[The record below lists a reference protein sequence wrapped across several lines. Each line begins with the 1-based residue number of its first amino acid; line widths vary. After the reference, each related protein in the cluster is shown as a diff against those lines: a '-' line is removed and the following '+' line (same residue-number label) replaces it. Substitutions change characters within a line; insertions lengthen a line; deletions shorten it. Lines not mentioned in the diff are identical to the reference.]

1 MLPVRPWRNW
11 SGSVQASPTRLA
23 RPRSIDELSA
33 VLRDAHAA
41 GRTVRPVGSGH
52 SFTPIAACD
61 DLMVSLDHLQ
71 GLEAVAAGAG
81 RVRVLGG
88 TKLSRLSAEL
98 DAAGLA
104 QENLGDINAQS
115 IAGALGTGTHG
126 TGATLGSIA
135 TQVEALTLVTAAG
148 DVIECSRERE
158 PDLFEAARVSLGVL
172 GVIARVT
179 LRVQPAYRLAYRVE
193 RRALDEVL
201 ADIDDLKAAHRHF
214 EFFWFPY
221 SPWTMVKRQDI
232 TEAGVDRGHRLA
244 RAGEVVIDNAGLWLV
259 SQIARARPA
268 LAPRIGRLSGVGF
281 TTAAGVGPSHEVFAT
296 HRKVRFQEMEYNVP
310 AEHVADVM
318 AELRDTVERHRFPV
332 HFAVEVRFVAP
343 DDIWLS
349 PAYERASGYV
359 AVHAFRGMPYKEY
372 FRTVEPIF
380 TRRGGRPHWG
390 KMHTQRAASLRERYP
405 RFDDFLDVRADLDP
419 AGTLLTPYLREL
431 LGVV

>member
-1 MLPVRPWRNW
+1 VTAWRNW
-11 SGSVQASPTRLA
+11 SGSVHAQPTDLA
-23 RPRSIDELSA
+23 TPRSIDELA
-33 VLRDAHAA
+33 GVLGRASAA

-61 DLMVSLDHLQ
+61 DLMVSLDALQ
-71 GLEAVAAGAG
+71 GLERVDAAAG
-81 RVRVLGG
+81 RVEVLGG

-158 PDLFEAARVSLGVL
+158 PDLFDAARVSLGVL
-172 GVIARVT
+172 GVIARVQ
-179 LRVQPAYRLAYRVE
+179 LRVLPAYRLAYRVE
-193 RRALDEVL
+193 RRALDDVL
-201 ADIDDLKAAHRHF
+201 ADLDDLKAAHRHF
-214 EFFWFPY
+214 EFYWFPY
-221 SPWTMVKRQDI
+221 SPWTMVKRQDR
-232 TEAGVDRGHRLA
+232 TDAGVDRGHRLA
-244 RAGEVVIDNAGLWLV
+244 RAGELVVDNAGLWLI

-268 LAPRIGRLSGVGF
+268 LAPRAGRLSGALF
-281 TTAAGVGPSHEVFAT
+281 TAAAGVGPSHEVFAT

-310 AEHVADVM
+310 AEHVADVV

-349 PAYERASGYV
+349 PAYERDSAYV